1 MPNSQPRQQRGYP
14 PQQQYPPYAHP
25 PVGQQQMHP
34 PPPPMHEGYSHQPPP
49 GYAPPPGTPGYA
61 PPPGAPPHYH
71 PGYAYGYP
79 PAGYSPPFYP
89 PVGSSPPQYGYP
101 QPGHPNQMN
110 PPTNNSG
117 RPYENKSSSP
127 PKTDKSPNKTEK
139 KLNDVGN
146 SDSLVKSSTNPIN
159 KSPGAPAETDDMIS
173 RVGPMRSDFHFYA
186 EQFKKEA
193 LEKVGSEN
201 LNPLDTITAL
211 NERLVSMWESQS
223 SSTRNE
229 YMMKEELDRSR
240 FMNEDEIESR
250 HCATLTSRPRPY
262 IHLKQDSVS
271 KVVTKDED
279 EEQEK
284 SAGTKRSGIQE
295 EEAGA
300 QAEEYE
306 SPTKKSRETSDAA
319 EKKE

>member
-1 MPNSQPRQQRGYP
+1 
-14 PQQQYPPYAHP
+14 
-25 PVGQQQMHP
+25 
-34 PPPPMHEGYSHQPPP
+34 
-49 GYAPPPGTPGYA
+49 
-61 PPPGAPPHYH
+61 
-71 PGYAYGYP
+71 
-79 PAGYSPPFYP
+79 
-89 PVGSSPPQYGYP
+89 
-101 QPGHPNQMN
+101 
-110 PPTNNSG
+110 
-117 RPYENKSSSP
+117 
-127 PKTDKSPNKTEK
+127 
-139 KLNDVGN
+139 
-146 SDSLVKSSTNPIN
+146 
-159 KSPGAPAETDDMIS
+159 
-173 RVGPMRSDFHFYA
+173 MRSDFHFYA